1 MGGRRR
7 QPVRT
12 QLHNAAASRIFCDF
26 PPQHEMQRTLVFA
39 VSSLVLLSA
48 SGARPSIAVVPAI
61 PNDNRTAAGTLA
73 NDTLTVALE
82 LRAATWRP
90 NGDSGIALP
99 VEAFAEAGHEASIP
113 GPLLRVPSGTAMHVT
128 VHNLLDVRATV
139 HGLRDHDGTSDS
151 LVLAADET
159 RDVRFTARTVGTHFY
174 YARTTPATTVMSRGA
189 DAQLAGAFIVD
200 SSASSAA
207 TAHDRV
213 FVITAWQDTVK
224 DSLLRYGRGQLY
236 AINGRSWPHTESLS
250 YATGDTV
257 RWRVVNASQHGH
269 PMHLHGFYFSVL
281 SRGTPLDD
289 TLYAATARRNAV
301 TEFLTVGTT
310 MSVQWTPDRAG
321 NWLFHCHFINH
332 VDTDLRL
339 ADSLHSAMSGMGAS
353 HFTSSMAGLVMAISV
368 RDTATAQRAHRA
380 EPPRRRLRL
389 FVTERESRAPA
400 LPSYAFVLQQGARE
414 PAADSMRLPGSTIYL
429 HQNEPTEITVI
440 NRARDATVVHW
451 HGMELESYY
460 DGVAG
465 WSGADAHTAPLIA
478 PGDSFVARMT
488 PPRAGT
494 FIYHTH
500 ADDLTQLT
508 GGLYGALI
516 VLPAHTQP
524 DIRDRL
530 VILSDSSAPNMRETP
545 PSLVNGSS
553 APAPIALCTGAS
565 HRIRFIGISA
575 VTSRSLRL
583 LDDSTLVQWTPV
595 AKDGRELP
603 LAQQT
608 PRPAAVKLATGETM
622 DFAFT
627 PPHAGGY
634 TLEVTSVYGTP
645 RVVRVRVNAA
655 ACGRAGAGYYSPAV
669 AR

>member
-1 MGGRRR
+1 
-7 QPVRT
+7 
-12 QLHNAAASRIFCDF
+12 
-26 PPQHEMQRTLVFA
+26 MQRTLAFA
-39 VSSLVLLSA
+39 VSSLVLFSA
-48 SGARPSIAVVPAI
+48 SGARPPIAVVPAI
-61 PNDNRTAAGTLA
+61 PNDNRTPAGALA

-82 LRAATWRP
+82 LRVATWRP

-99 VEAFAEAGHEASIP
+99 VEAFAEAGHDASIP
-113 GPLLRVPSGTAMHVT
+113 GPLLRVPSGTEMNVS
-128 VHNLLDVRATV
+128 VHNLLDVRAVV

-151 LVLAADET
+151 LVLAPGER

-174 YARTTPATTVMSRGA
+174 FARTTSATTVMSRGA

-200 SSASSAA
+200 PSAPGAA
-207 TAHDRV
+207 AHDRV
-213 FVITAWQDTVK
+213 FVITAWEDTVK
-224 DSLLRYGRGQLY
+224 NSSLRYGRGQLF
-236 AINGRSWPHTESLS
+236 AINGLSWPHTERLS

-281 SRGTPLDD
+281 SRGTPLGD
-289 TLYAATARRNAV
+289 TLYDASARRNAA
-301 TEFLTVGTT
+301 TEFLTAGTT

-332 VDTDLRL
+332 VDTDIRL
-339 ADSLHSAMSGMGAS
+339 ADSPHAAMSGTSAS
-353 HFTSSMAGLVMAISV
+353 HFMNSMAGLVMAISV

-389 FVTERESRAPA
+389 FVDERGSRAPA
-400 LPSYAFVLQQGARE
+400 LPSYSFVLQQGARE
-414 PAADSMRLPGSTIYL
+414 PASDSMRLPGTTIYL

-451 HGMELESYY
+451 HGIELESYY

-465 WSGADAHTAPLIA
+465 WSGANAHTAPLIA
-478 PGDSFVARMT
+478 PGDSFVVRLT

-524 DIRDRL
+524 NILDRL
-530 VILSDSSAPNMRETP
+530 VILSDSSAPDMHDTP

-565 HRIRFIGISA
+565 HRFRFIGISA
-575 VTSRSLRL
+575 VTARRMRL
-583 LDDSTLVQWTPV
+583 LDDTTLVQWTPV
-595 AKDGRELP
+595 AKDREARGRE
-603 LAQQT
+603 A
-608 PRPAAVKLATGETM
+608 RDRRDDGFRVHAAARGRV
-622 DFAFT
+622 
-627 PPHAGGY
+627 HAGGH
-634 TLEVTSVYGTP
+634 LG
-645 RVVRVRVNAA
+645 VRN
-655 ACGRAGAGYYSPAV
+655 GESGAGAGD
-669 AR
+669 RGCLRQ